1 MNQQKIVKIIAIA
14 LAVLMLLS
22 TASVLFQIL
31 M

>member
-1 MNQQKIVKIIAIA
+1 MKQQKIVKIVAIA

>member
-1 MNQQKIVKIIAIA
+1 MNQQKIVKIVAIA